1 MVPEPLLLIWVRTM
15 SRCPSLALVSV
26 LLYVTCRI
34 ASFKERLEDERKRL
48 AEEEARLLSDY
59 SVQGLQQ
66 MCHRG
71 VTSLN
76 FYRRK

>member
-1 MVPEPLLLIWVRTM
+1 MVPEPLLLIWVGTM
-15 SRCPSLALVSV
+15 SRYPFVSV
-26 LLYVTCRI
+26 FLYATCRI
-34 ASFKERLEDERKRL
+34 AFFKERLEDERKRL

-59 SVQGLQQ
+59 SVHGLQQ

-71 VTSLN
+71 VTSLS